1 MTREYDRI
9 RGDLTELRSEELCEE
24 SFAQV
29 YRLLE
34 RSFPPEERRSFEG
47 QRALFQR
54 EEYKLLSL
62 RSPHGKLLG
71 LMAVWEFESFVFLE
85 HFAIDPDCRNL
96 GLGSKMLLA
105 LKKVS
110 APKAICLEAELPK
123 EELSRRRLEFYK
135 RNGFLPREQAYIQ
148 PSLGPGRAPI
158 PLQILSTEGETKLPF
173 VQIRKELYTRVYGV
187 ES

>member
-1 MTREYDRI
+1 MTREYDRLSA
-9 RGDLTELRSEELCEE
+9 DLTELRSEELCEE

-29 YRLLE
+29 YGLLE

-47 QRALFQR
+47 QKALLR
-54 EEYKLLSL
+54 RKEYRLLSL
-62 RSPHGKLLG
+62 RSHHGKLLG

-96 GLGSKMLLA
+96 GLGTKMLLA

-135 RNGFLPREQAYIQ
+135 RNGFSPREQAYIQ

-158 PLQILSTEGETKLPF
+158 PLQILSTEEEAKLPF
-173 VQIRKELYTRVYGV
+173 TQIRKELYTRVYGI
-187 ES
+187 E